1 MGLDT
6 DAVPMTA
13 DTLHISEVVVLANHG
28 TTSLNAG
35 LLQAFDRSRRRL
47 SLQVCGHEG
56 LFVGFDILEFFHVA
70 TGPQV
75 RVLITASV
83 RDSVGTRHAVEYRAI
98 LVDGNEAGSGLDLA
112 RAAGWTLAPAGESA
126 AVPVHVPPANY
137 AK

>member
-1 MGLDT
+1 MGVYT
-6 DAVPMTA
+6 DPVTMTA
-13 DTLHISEVVVLANHG
+13 DTFRISEDLVLESHG
-28 TTSLNAG
+28 TTSLTAA

-56 LFVGFDILEFFHVA
+56 LFVGFDILEFFHVP

-83 RDSVGTRHAVEYRAI
+83 RDRLGTRHAVEYRAI

-112 RAAGWTLAPAGESA
+112 RAAGWTLAPAGKSA
-126 AVPVHVPPANY
+126 AVPVHIPPANY
-137 AK
+137 AN